1 MVSSQSALPS
11 SLVAADDEPWFAKPW
26 QAQALAIADSL
37 MANGV
42 FSASI
47 WSETLGQTLEQSK
60 AQGNA
65 DDQENYYRCVLTA
78 LEALLAKRASIDLGD
93 LDEVCRTLGIESDT
107 HGRASEA
114 H

>member
-78 LEALLAKRASIDLGD
+78 LEALLVERASIDLGD

-114 H
+114 R